1 MNFIPYT
8 QQTLNLDDVQ
18 AVLKSFGSSLITRGP
33 LVEEFEKKC
42 SKFCKAKYAVAFNS
56 GTNALTA
63 AGYAAQ
69 LNEDDTVVSSPITFV
84 GTVAGALQK
93 TRNFKLAD
101 IDLKTGS
108 PNFKTLSKPKNG
120 RVFLFP
126 VHFSGIAK
134 TIKKPFKE
142 CVIIEDGCQAFGS
155 KYLDGAPVGSCPN
168 SDMTVFSFHPAKT
181 ICMGEGGVVTTNSKA
196 YYERLKLF
204 RNNGIVKEEHENPWM
219 YQVKDLTTNC
229 NVTDFQAALGLSQ
242 LERID
247 HLISERKK
255 RVLQYRERLK
265 NLNYISFLE
274 AKYDDY
280 SAHNLLPVLIDFE
293 KIGIS
298 RKELMNKLKESGIGT
313 QVHFIPL
320 YHHEYFQKHFQINIT
335 TFSNTEIYYSKAL
348 SLPLFSHLTEDK
360 VDEICNTLIK
370 LTENIQL
377 FN

>member
-18 AVLKSFGSSLITRGP
+18 AVLKSFGSTLITRGP

-42 SKFCKAKYAVAFNS
+42 SQFCKAKYAVAFNS
-56 GTNALTA
+56 GTNALAA

-69 LNEDDTVVSSPITFV
+69 LNTDDSVVTSPITFV

-93 TRNFKLAD
+93 TQNLQLLD

-108 PNFKTLSKPKNG
+108 PDFKKLTPPKNG
-120 RVFLFP
+120 RAFLFP

-134 TIKKPFKE
+134 TIEKPFKE
-142 CVIIEDGCQAFGS
+142 CIIIEDACEAFGS
-155 KYLDGAPVGSCPN
+155 KYLDGLPVGSCPH

-181 ICMGEGGVVTTNSKA
+181 ICMGEGGMVTTNSKT
-196 YYERLKLF
+196 YYERLLLY
-204 RNNGIVKEEHENPWM
+204 RNNGIIKESNCDPWM
-219 YQVKDLTTNC
+219 YQVKDLTTNS

-242 LERID
+242 LKRIGS
-247 HLISERKK
+247 LISERKK
-255 RVLQYRERLK
+255 RVLQYRKNLE
-265 NLNYISFLE
+265 NLNYISFLD

-280 SAHNLLPVLIDFE
+280 SAHNLLPILIDFE

-298 RKELMNKLKESGIGT
+298 RKKLMNKLKANGIGT

-320 YHHEYFQKHFQINIT
+320 YHHDYFKRHFQLNIT
-335 TFSNTEIYYSKAL
+335 RYPNTEAYYSKAL
-348 SLPLFSHLTEDK
+348 SLPLFSHITEDQ
-360 VDEICNTLIK
+360 VDTICKILTK
-370 LTENIQL
+370 LTSSIKI